1 MNILDIKMM
10 SNLVSDR
17 ESNAREYKYRWK
29 NDDVFSLFGKVVTK
43 EVLGNETIYCLSVLD
58 SEIRVKTEND
68 IFDIGRTLRISV
80 LEKDL
85 YYFDKNGERIED
97 LKICKICILKLKEI
111 FMKSNLIKHIY
122 I

>member
-1 MNILDIKMM
+1 M
-10 SNLVSDR
+10 
-17 ESNAREYKYRWK
+17 
-29 NDDVFSLFGKVVTK
+29 
-43 EVLGNETIYCLSVLD
+43 LGNETIYCLSVLN

-97 LKICKICILKLKEI
+97 LKICKNMYSK
-111 FMKSNLIKHIY
+111 N
-122 I
+122 

>member
-1 MNILDIKMM
+1 MYEHTRYKNDIKFGFRPEKAT
-10 SNLVSDR
+10 L
-17 ESNAREYKYRWK
+17 ESINIDGK

-43 EVLGNETIYCLSVLD
+43 EVLGNETIYCLSVLNR
-58 SEIRVKTEND
+58 EIRVKTEND

-97 LKICKICILKLKEI
+97 VKVCKSMYSKIKGD
-111 FMKSNLIKHIY
+111 IY
-122 I
+122 EKAI